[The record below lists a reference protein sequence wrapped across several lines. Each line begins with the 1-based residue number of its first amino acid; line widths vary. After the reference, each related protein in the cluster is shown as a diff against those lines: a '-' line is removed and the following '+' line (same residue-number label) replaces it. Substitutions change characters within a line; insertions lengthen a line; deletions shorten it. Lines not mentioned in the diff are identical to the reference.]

1 MRRPRRN
8 HSSKFKA
15 QMVLFVPLLF
25 DKSLLENRPRL
36 GPGLRW
42 RPADQP
48 WRLAALLRWLILYR
62 TSSVVED
69 GIVRTWDSL
78 RVLVNLACAR
88 GAVPLIV
95 VRQLGPASPAEA
107 MLRQRSLDE
116 ASLPYVHVELD
127 ANWRLPGDRHPDPR
141 GAQAIASAVAAR
153 LYTGD
158 CHHSARTSQ

>member
-1 MRRPRRN
+1 
-8 HSSKFKA
+8 
-15 QMVLFVPLLF
+15 MVLFVPLLF